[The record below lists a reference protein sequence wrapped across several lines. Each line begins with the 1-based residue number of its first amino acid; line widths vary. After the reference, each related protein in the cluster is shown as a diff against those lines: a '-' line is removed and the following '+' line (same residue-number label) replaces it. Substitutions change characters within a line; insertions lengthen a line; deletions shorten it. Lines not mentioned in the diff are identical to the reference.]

1 MGGVF
6 MRAEIDYHEINS
18 IGMVQISP
26 QVIEMIAKL
35 TAEEVEGVH
44 RLSGGFAHE
53 FVDFLGRNKTSTKG
67 IRSQVGQK
75 EVAVDISIIIQYGN
89 TFLSVARLLQE
100 QVKNAIESMTNLIV
114 VEVNVHIDGIHYDD
128 K

>member
-1 MGGVF
+1 MH
-6 MRAEIDYHEINS
+6 AEMDYHEVNS
-18 IGMVQISP
+18 IGTIQISP

-35 TAEEVEGVH
+35 TAEEVEGVY

-53 FVDFLGRNKTSTKG
+53 FVDFLGRNKASTKG

-75 EVAVDISIIIQYGN
+75 EVAVDISIIIQYGRI
-89 TFLSVARLLQE
+89 FLSVAKVLQE
-100 QVKNAIESMTNLIV
+100 QIKNAIENMTNLTV
-114 VEVNVHIDGIHYDD
+114 VEVNVHIDGIHYED